1 MKQEISLQ
9 KIDQKFRI
17 VINEVK
23 KAIQS
28 VIDYYF
34 EIILYGSVTCGE
46 ETNESGLDLL
56 VLIDGP
62 VDFALENQI
71 IDAIYHIELKRNV
84 VINLFIESKE
94 TWDTKYAILS
104 LFYENIQREGMR
116 RYSCLITN
124 KSYSIEYKRH
134 GRHMETQSFC

>member
-62 VDFALENQI
+62 VDFALKIKSLMQ
-71 IDAIYHIELKRNV
+71 
-84 VINLFIESKE
+84 FI
-94 TWDTKYAILS
+94 TL
-104 LFYENIQREGMR
+104 N
-116 RYSCLITN
+116 
-124 KSYSIEYKRH
+124 
-134 GRHMETQSFC
+134 